1 MKSQN
6 QQPHIHD
13 LIIIG
18 AGAAGLTAA
27 YFASEFSDDVLL
39 LERTNKAGKKILISG
54 GTRCNVLPVKM
65 EYDDYFTDSSKNL
78 MKRVFKSWSLD
89 RCKDWLQWEIGLNLN
104 CEVESNKWF
113 PTSNSAKEVR
123 DKLLDGVK
131 NGGVEVRYGHKIIAI
146 NRSTDGIWTIQPE
159 KQPELQAKKV
169 ILATGG
175 CSIPTMGTDGI
186 GQRILQQLGIP
197 VTELYPAL
205 TPLLCRHPGNEPIP
219 GLSLETNVTAADPEI
234 SYTAKRTGFLFTH
247 KGISGPAVLD
257 ISHISIRHHF
267 DQKKTTFEVNWLRED
282 PQDVDNWLQSI
293 NTKVVNALKEKLPNR
308 LAEALAEDCNL
319 TDRWGPELRKE
330 ERKELVEKLTAY
342 QLKIT
347 GTEGYKKAEVT
358 GGGVP
363 LEEIDTATMELKKL
377 PGLYLCGEII
387 DVFGRIGGF
396 NFYWAWLT
404 GRLAGMKAVG

>member
-123 DKLLDGVK
+123 DKLLD
-131 NGGVEVRYGHKIIAI
+131 A
-146 NRSTDGIWTIQPE
+146 
-159 KQPELQAKKV
+159 
-169 ILATGG
+169 
-175 CSIPTMGTDGI
+175 
-186 GQRILQQLGIP
+186 
-197 VTELYPAL
+197 
-205 TPLLCRHPGNEPIP
+205 
-219 GLSLETNVTAADPEI
+219 
-234 SYTAKRTGFLFTH
+234 
-247 KGISGPAVLD
+247 
-257 ISHISIRHHF
+257 
-267 DQKKTTFEVNWLRED
+267 
-282 PQDVDNWLQSI
+282 
-293 NTKVVNALKEKLPNR
+293 
-308 LAEALAEDCNL
+308 
-319 TDRWGPELRKE
+319 
-330 ERKELVEKLTAY
+330 
-342 QLKIT
+342 
-347 GTEGYKKAEVT
+347 
-358 GGGVP
+358 
-363 LEEIDTATMELKKL
+363 
-377 PGLYLCGEII
+377 
-387 DVFGRIGGF
+387 
-396 NFYWAWLT
+396 
-404 GRLAGMKAVG
+404 